1 MIGKYAGS
9 RGMVQLTQVHYPPAG
24 APNGPFTFRQ
34 RVYVHDG
41 DAEQAGVA
49 GRQTEYA
56 QPSRA
61 EVTGTGRLAP
71 RGQAPRRD

>member
-1 MIGKYAGS
+1 
-9 RGMVQLTQVHYPPAG
+9 MVQLTHAHYPPAS

-49 GRQTEYA
+49 ARQAEYA
-56 QPSRA
+56 QPCRV
-61 EVTGTGRLAP
+61 EVV
-71 RGQAPRRD
+71 